1 MAVCPKCNKKLRL
14 YHWRPEC
21 PFCGVNMVYYN
32 SNDRLLAET
41 EKAEIEHALTQP
53 GIDRAK
59 ASFFGSAPAIIRLI
73 ISVLPIGALFL
84 PLVKLFIRDGS
95 TNVNVINIYKYVSE
109 SGLSFD
115 TQNYCKTMLSL
126 SVVFLALS
134 AVMILVCLICLVM
147 SLGKHGKLRN
157 LILNI
162 ILNSSAVCSALCFT
176 AVKVK
181 DCLCFYDEIPD
192 CKTGRIAYGAY
203 IYIFLTLVILFYNLY
218 LAKKGLKIK
227 HTVCYIGGLKSE
239 DYFAMVEQGASELE
253 IKKKMV
259 EALTAMQEEVRA
271 KAAAEEAKKQAELA
285 ARK

>member
-1 MAVCPKCNKKLRL
+1 MAICPKCEKKLKI

-32 SNDRLLAET
+32 SNDRLLEET
-41 EKAEIEHALTQP
+41 EQAEIEHALSQP

-73 ISVLPIGALFL
+73 LSVLPIGALFL
-84 PLVKLFIRDGS
+84 PLVKVVSSGKTVPVNAIGIYNFISKTGIS
-95 TNVNVINIYKYVSE
+95 FSSQSIYGLLINA
-109 SGLSFD
+109 
-115 TQNYCKTMLSL
+115 
-126 SVVFLALS
+126 SVVLIVFS
-134 AVMILVCLICLVM
+134 AVMILVCLGCLVM

-162 ILNSSAVCSALCFT
+162 LLTGSTVLSALCFI
-176 AVKVK
+176 AGQSH
-181 DCLCFYDEIPD
+181 LNEIVPG
-192 CKTGRIAYGAY
+192 CEGGKLAAGIFVYIA
-203 IYIFLTLVILFYNLY
+203 LTFVIMIYNLY

-239 DYFAMVEQGASELE
+239 DYFAMKEHGVSELE

-271 KAAAEEAKKQAELA
+271 KAAEEEAKKQAELA

>member
-1 MAVCPKCNKKLRL
+1 MATCPKCEKKLKI

-41 EKAEIEHALTQP
+41 EQAEIEHALSQP

-73 ISVLPIGALFL
+73 LSVLPIGALFL
-84 PLVKLFIRDGS
+84 PLVKVLSSGKTVPINAIGIYNFVSKTGISLGS
-95 TNVNVINIYKYVSE
+95 QSIYGLLINA
-109 SGLSFD
+109 
-115 TQNYCKTMLSL
+115 
-126 SVVFLALS
+126 SVVLIVFS
-134 AVMILVCLICLVM
+134 AVMILVCLGCLVM

-162 ILNSSAVCSALCFT
+162 LLTGSAVLAAVCFI
-176 AVKVK
+176 AGQGH
-181 DCLCFYDEIPD
+181 LNEIVPG
-192 CKTGRIAYGAY
+192 CEGGKLAAGIFVYIA
-203 IYIFLTLVILFYNLY
+203 LTLVIMIYNLD

-239 DYFAMVEQGASELE
+239 DYFAMKEQGVSELE

-259 EALTAMQEEVRA
+259 EALTAIQEEVRA
-271 KAAAEEAKKQAELA
+271 KAAEEEAKKQAELA